1 MQENP
6 MTLITWTK
14 EQFGTNVSFADDQ
27 HKVLFGML
35 NDLHDAVPA
44 GNRAAIGEKLDAL
57 VKYVVDHFAEEER
70 NMIATAYPDYDAHKA
85 EHTKLLETCGGVAA
99 KFHAGELEIT
109 QDTTAFVKDWLVT
122 HIPNVDKHYGPHL
135 NSKGIN

>member
-1 MQENP
+1 MS
-6 MTLITWTK
+6 LIAWTK
-14 EQFGTNVSFADDQ
+14 EQFGTNVTIADDQ
-27 HKVLFGML
+27 HKVIFDML
-35 NDLHDAVPA
+35 NDLHDAVPK
-44 GNRAAIGEKLDAL
+44 GDRAAIGTKLDAL
-57 VKYVVDHFAEEER
+57 VNYVVDHFAEEEKL
-70 NMIATAYPDYDAHKA
+70 MTATGYAGYDAHKV

-109 QDTTAFVKDWLVT
+109 QDTTAFVKDWLVS

>member
-1 MQENP
+1 MS
-6 MTLITWTK
+6 LITWTK
-14 EQFGTNVSFADDQ
+14 EEFGTNVTIADDQ

-44 GNRAAIGEKLDAL
+44 GDRAAIGAKLDTL
-57 VKYVVDHFAEEER
+57 VNYVVEHFAEEER
-70 NMIATAYPDYDAHKA
+70 LMTSTGYPDYDAHKA

-99 KFHAGELEIT
+99 KFHAAELELT

-122 HIPNVDKHYGPHL
+122 HIPNIDRKYAPHL

>member
-1 MQENP
+1 MS
-6 MTLITWTK
+6 LITWTK
-14 EQFGTNVSFADDQ
+14 EQFGTNVTIADDQ
-27 HKVLFGML
+27 HKVIFDML
-35 NDLHDAVPA
+35 NDLNDAVPK
-44 GNRAAIGEKLDAL
+44 GDRAAIGTKLDAL
-57 VKYVVDHFAEEER
+57 VKYVVDHFAEEEKL
-70 NMIATAYPDYDAHKA
+70 MTTTGYAGYDAHKA

-109 QDTTAFVKDWLVT
+109 QDTTAFVKDWLVS